1 MSTQSDTACTV
12 VLVHAA
18 WADGSSWA
26 KVIAGLRRVGIAT
39 QSVQL
44 PLTSLSQ
51 DAAAVRRALGRLEGP
66 AIVVGHSYGGAPIT
80 TAATGLSEVKG
91 LVYVAAMAPDEGE
104 TVEALLH
111 RASPHPMSAK
121 LSPDSDGYIW
131 MSAEGF
137 ANSVAPRATSDE
149 IALMAAVQK
158 PIALGCLG
166 EPATK
171 PAWREKPSWFLLAED
186 DRQIAPDT
194 QRFMAK
200 RMNARVDVQNVDHSP
215 NVTAPEL
222 VVSLIRRAM
231 QEAAL
236 HGSQTNGNSN
246 GTY

>member
-1 MSTQSDTACTV
+1 MSMQSDTASTV

-26 KVIAGLRRVGIAT
+26 KVITGLRRRGITT
-39 QSVQL
+39 QSEQL
-44 PLTSLSQ
+44 PLASLSE
-51 DAAAVRRALGRLEGP
+51 DAADVRRALGRLEGP
-66 AIVVGHSYGGAPIT
+66 AVVVGHSYGGAPMT
-80 TAATGLSEVKG
+80 VAATGVSEVTG

-104 TVEALLH
+104 TVGELLH
-111 RASPHPMSAK
+111 RAPAHPMSAK

-149 IALMAAVQK
+149 IALMAAVQN
-158 PIALGCLG
+158 PIALRCLG

-200 RMNARVDVQNVDHSP
+200 RMNARV
-215 NVTAPEL
+215 
-222 VVSLIRRAM
+222 
-231 QEAAL
+231 
-236 HGSQTNGNSN
+236 N